1 MSEQNPLPELDAEG
15 FLRNMGDW
23 SPTVAAQLAATERIT
38 MTDQHME
45 VIQLLRAFY
54 LEYQVS
60 PAMRILVKQVGLK
73 LGQEKGSSLYLLT
86 LFPGSPAK
94 LAAKIAGLPK
104 PTNCL

>member
-1 MSEQNPLPELDAEG
+1 MNQEPLLPELDAEG
-15 FLRNMGDW
+15 FLRDLNDW
-23 SPTVAAQLAATERIT
+23 SPAVAAQLATAEGIS

-45 VIQLLRAFY
+45 VILLLRSFY
-54 LEYQVS
+54 QEYQVS
-60 PAMRILVKQVGLK
+60 PAMRIFVKQVSLK
-73 LGQEKGSSLYLLT
+73 LGKDKGNSLYLLG